1 MTLSLSHWYPGS
13 GVVLDCIDSWS
24 LPSFFLRSAYLI
36 FLKYPM
42 KMKYFG
48 LTETKLFHF
57 HGILKKGAGGGRANA
72 NAQTFLRLCL
82 SQISEDRRLNT
93 KFEIQRLYHQHFQ
106 KKSSQGWGFFKIWE
120 GAQRPFKL
128 RKLAR

>member
-57 HGILKKGAGGGRANA
+57 LRILKKGAGGGSSECKCADFVAN
-72 NAQTFLRLCL
+72 LRR
-82 SQISEDRRLNT
+82 Q
-93 KFEIQRLYHQHFQ
+93 EIEHNV
-106 KKSSQGWGFFKIWE
+106 
-120 GAQRPFKL
+120 
-128 RKLAR
+128 

>member
-57 HGILKKGAGGGRANA
+57 HRMLKKGAGGGGGFERM
-72 NAQTFLRLCL
+72 QM
-82 SQISEDRRLNT
+82 RRL
-93 KFEIQRLYHQHFQ
+93 FCAFVCR
-106 KKSSQGWGFFKIWE
+106 KSPKTGD
-120 GAQRPFKL
+120 
-128 RKLAR
+128 